1 MELPGTPVLITGGG
15 TGDRAGGTQARG
27 AAGAKV
33 AILDVNEAA
42 ARALADEIGG
52 LGIACDVTDGAS
64 ATAALH
70 TARAAHGPARVLVC
84 CAGIAPGAKIVGRNG
99 PMPLDA
105 FRRVIDINLIGSFNL
120 LRLAAAE
127 MMPCEAREDGERGVV
142 ILTASIAAYEG
153 QIGQSAY
160 AASKAAIVG
169 LVLPAAREFA
179 AQGIRVNAIAP
190 GVFETPMVG
199 GMPDEVKKSLYATVP
214 FPPRFG
220 RADEFASLCRHIV
233 ENRFINGTVIR
244 LDGANRLAAR

>member
-1 MELPGTPVLITGGG
+1 
-15 TGDRAGGTQARG
+15 
-27 AAGAKV
+27 
-33 AILDVNEAA
+33 
-42 ARALADEIGG
+42 
-52 LGIACDVTDGAS
+52 
-64 ATAALH
+64 
-70 TARAAHGPARVLVC
+70 
-84 CAGIAPGAKIVGRNG
+84 
-99 PMPLDA
+99 
-105 FRRVIDINLIGSFNL
+105 
-120 LRLAAAE
+120 
-127 MMPCEAREDGERGVV
+127 MMPCEAGEDGERGVV

-220 RADEFASLCRHIV
+220 RADERQSPGRPVKRAGHQGRVRQITNRSSIITRAGKHGVPASASWRNSQRPAVPAPPQGQLACPADLAETGCAVTRFLRAVTAKFGRQQLHIDD
-233 ENRFINGTVIR
+233 RTGS
-244 LDGANRLAAR
+244 G